1 MPHLEFL
8 KQPTDELL
16 EEIWSRGEEGDRTV
30 AALLKGSAEV
40 EARAILDRL
49 VGEGLVQ
56 VDGERLSLSSAG
68 EARAQAVVRSHR
80 LTERLLVD
88 VLGVSRQESDRTA
101 CLMEHVLSPA
111 VTDAVCAF
119 LGHPPTCPHGKP
131 IPPGTCCTQRK
142 NGVKPVVVPLMDLEP
157 GASGRI
163 VFMTP
168 GVQKR
173 LDRLASFGV
182 LPGTVL
188 ELKQKRPSVVVV
200 VGGTTLALE
209 GDVAGEIYVR
219 RES

>member
-8 KQPTDELL
+8 KQPTDEVL

-30 AALLKGSAEV
+30 AAVLKGSAEA
-40 EARAILDRL
+40 EARAILERL
-49 VGEGLVQ
+49 ASEGLVR
-56 VDGERLSLSSAG
+56 VEGDRLALSSAG
-68 EARAQAVVRSHR
+68 EARARALVRSHR

-88 VLGVSRQESDRTA
+88 VLGVSNQESDRTA
-101 CLMEHVLSPA
+101 CLMEHILSPA

-131 IPPGTCCTQRK
+131 IPPGACCAQRK
-142 NGVKPVVVPLMDLEP
+142 NGVKPVVVPLLDLDL
-157 GASGRI
+157 GATGHI

-182 LPGTVL
+182 LPGTLL
-188 ELKQKRPSVVVV
+188 ELKQKHPSVVVV

-209 GDVAGEIYVR
+209 GEVAAGIYVR
-219 RES
+219 REG

>member
-16 EEIWSRGEEGDRTV
+16 EEIWTRAEQGECSMAG
-30 AALLKGSAEV
+30 LLDGSAERG
-40 EARAILDRL
+40 ARAILDRL
-49 VGEGLVQ
+49 IHEGFVRLEGECLV
-56 VDGERLSLSSAG
+56 LSPAG

-88 VLGVSRQESDRTA
+88 VLGVPSAESDRTA
-101 CLMEHVLSPA
+101 CLMEHILSPA

-131 IPPGTCCTQRK
+131 SPPSSCCTLRK
-142 NGVKPVVVPLMDLEP
+142 AGVKPVVVPLIELNP
-157 GASGRI
+157 GESGRI

-168 GVQKR
+168 GAQKR

-182 LPGTVL
+182 IPGTVL
-188 ELKQKRPSVVVV
+188 ELKQKRPSAVVL
-200 VGGTTLALE
+200 VGGTTLAIE
-209 GDVAGEIYVR
+209 SDIAGEIYVR
-219 RES
+219 REG